1 MKNYLKSILS
11 LNLIKKIIYKNE
23 YSPITPLN
31 DNVEKRKVL
40 DILGG
45 DLNPDKVFYVIR
57 RCPGTGLF
65 SNLAYVMNHIQ
76 IANRMGFI
84 PVVDMK
90 NYPTVYNEKE
100 KIFGTYNSWEY
111 YFEKLS
117 NFTLDEVYK
126 SKNILMTDNRFYRD
140 KEFKNKITS
149 SNLLLEILNKQIKIK
164 KTKLKTINFLKNK
177 LFEGKKIL
185 GVHHRGTGYKITEY
199 PITINQMI
207 NIINEILEKENYDKI
222 FLVTEDLNNFKALKN
237 YFGEKLIYLNNSQ
250 RGINNLDVWKTYPR
264 TLHRYKL
271 GRDILYETFL
281 LSYCDGYFD
290 IETNPSE
297 FAHAMNLNANQ
308 KRYTFNNGI
317 NKPWYFFKYMNFSWY
332 IKKNL
337 PEYLGGFKKNKKPKK
352 NNV

>member
-57 RCPGTGLF
+57 RYPGTGLF

-126 SKNILMTDNRFYRD
+126 SKNILMTDNKFYRD

-149 SNLLLEILNKQIKIK
+149 SNLLLEILKKQIKIK

-237 YFGEKLIYLNNSQ
+237 YFGEKLIYLDSSQ
-250 RGINNLDVWKTYPR
+250 RGVNNLDVWKTYPR

-290 IETNPSE
+290 IETNPTE
-297 FAHAMNLNANQ
+297 FAHAMNLNTNQ

-317 NKPWYFFKYMNFSWY
+317 NKPWYFFKYMNFSQLS
-332 IKKNL
+332 IL
-337 PEYLGGFKKNKKPKK
+337 KKPSEW
-352 NNV
+352 